1 MEAIEKKMFK
11 LGEGK
16 WGTSQQLGTSG
27 EIVEFSIAT
36 ANFSNSFTQ
45 FDLFI
50 DEDPFIEE
58 IIEAFA
64 VWERVA
70 DIRFTQVSDR
80 RDVDI
85 RLGWLEIDGE
95 GGVLGETIIPASGPL
110 QTVTVALDFGENW
123 FTGGDAPADQIDFSY
138 VAAHEIGHALGIDHS
153 DEFNAL
159 MSPIYSTGITELQL
173 DDLNAIRAIYGDT
186 NYNKVNIDRFFNPEV
201 GGHLFTADPN
211 EALVLSSSENFKS
224 EGVGFQALSKEAE
237 DVADSLPVYR
247 FFNTQLG
254 SHFFTVSEIEKSS
267 VEIMEHYTF
276 EGVAFRTLEQNTTTT
291 SPVYRF
297 FNIVNGGHFFTAS
310 ETERDFVVELDNY
323 VFEGE
328 VFNAFI

>member
-58 IIEAFA
+58 IIQAFA

-95 GGVLGETIIPASGPL
+95 GGVSN
-110 QTVTVALDFGENW
+110 DF
-123 FTGGDAPADQIDFSY
+123 ID
-138 VAAHEIGHALGIDHS
+138 
-153 DEFNAL
+153 
-159 MSPIYSTGITELQL
+159 T
-173 DDLNAIRAIYGDT
+173 
-186 NYNKVNIDRFFNPEV
+186 K
-201 GGHLFTADPN
+201 
-211 EALVLSSSENFKS
+211 
-224 EGVGFQALSKEAE
+224 
-237 DVADSLPVYR
+237 
-247 FFNTQLG
+247 
-254 SHFFTVSEIEKSS
+254 
-267 VEIMEHYTF
+267 
-276 EGVAFRTLEQNTTTT
+276 
-291 SPVYRF
+291 
-297 FNIVNGGHFFTAS
+297 
-310 ETERDFVVELDNY
+310 
-323 VFEGE
+323 
-328 VFNAFI
+328 